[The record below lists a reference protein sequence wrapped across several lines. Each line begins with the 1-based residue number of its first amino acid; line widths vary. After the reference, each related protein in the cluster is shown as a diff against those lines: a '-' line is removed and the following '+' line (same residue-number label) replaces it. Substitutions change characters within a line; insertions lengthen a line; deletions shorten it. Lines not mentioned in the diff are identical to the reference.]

1 MRRNFDDVLDRL
13 SRVAGVR
20 GAMLV
25 DAQAGVPIVAELAE
39 GIAGPAVAAMA
50 ASLVKRAARASNS
63 AKFGGLK
70 TIQLEAA
77 EGHVIVANH
86 GDIVAVAVTRA
97 DAQLGLVRV
106 EIRNA
111 VEALVQ

>member
-1 MRRNFDDVLDRL
+1 MRKNFDDVLDRL

-25 DAQAGVPIVAELAE
+25 DAQAGVSIVAEMAE
-39 GIAGPAVAAMA
+39 GVAGPAVAAMA
-50 ASLVKRAARASNS
+50 ASLMKRAQKATTA
-63 AKFGGLK
+63 AKFGGLR

-77 EGHVIVANH
+77 DGHLIVANH
-86 GDIVAVAVTRA
+86 GDIIAVAVTRP

-111 VEALVQ
+111 VEALSQ

>member
-1 MRRNFDDVLDRL
+1 MRKSYDDVLDRL

-25 DAQAGVPIVAELAE
+25 DAQAGVPIVAEIAE
-39 GIAGPAVAAMA
+39 GIAGSAVAAMA
-50 ASLVKRAARASNS
+50 ASLVKRAAKASQS
-63 AKFGGLK
+63 AKFGALR

-77 EGHVIVANH
+77 DGNLIVANH
-86 GDIVAVAVTRA
+86 GDIIAVAVTRP

-111 VEALVQ
+111 VEALAR

>member
-1 MRRNFDDVLDRL
+1 MRRNFEDVLERL

-25 DAQAGVPIVAELAE
+25 DSQAGVPIIAEMAE
-39 GIAGPAVAAMA
+39 GVAGGAVAAMA
-50 ASLVKRAARASNS
+50 ASLVKRS
-63 AKFGGLK
+63 AKATTAAKYGGVR

-77 EGHVIVANH
+77 GGHLIVANH
-86 GDIVAVAVTRA
+86 GDLIAVAVTRP

-111 VEALVQ
+111 VEALSQ

>member
-1 MRRNFDDVLDRL
+1 MRKNFDDVLDRL

-25 DAQAGVPIVAELAE
+25 DAQAGVPIVAEMAE
-39 GIAGPAVAAMA
+39 GVNGNAVAAMA
-50 ASLVKRAARASNS
+50 SSLVKRS
-63 AKFGGLK
+63 AKATTAAKYGGVR
-70 TIQLEAA
+70 TIQLEGSA
-77 EGHVIVANH
+77 GHLIVANH
-86 GDIVAVAVTRA
+86 GDIIAVAVTRP

-111 VEALVQ
+111 VEALAQ

>member
-1 MRRNFDDVLDRL
+1 MRKNFEDALDRL

-25 DAQAGVPIVAELAE
+25 DAQAGVTIVAEMAE

-50 ASLVKRAARASNS
+50 ASLVKRAQKATTT
-63 AKFGGLK
+63 AKFGALR
-70 TIQLEAA
+70 TIQLEGAD
-77 EGHVIVANH
+77 GHLLIANH
-86 GDIVAVAVTRA
+86 GDIVAVAVTRP

-106 EIRNA
+106 EIRGA
-111 VEALVQ
+111 LEALSQ

>member
-1 MRRNFDDVLDRL
+1 MRKNFEDVLDRL

-25 DAQAGVPIVAELAE
+25 DAQAGVPIVAEMAE
-39 GIAGPAVAAMA
+39 GIQGAAVAAMA
-50 ASLVKRAARASNS
+50 ASLVKRAGKASQS

-70 TIQLEAA
+70 SIQLEGTD
-77 EGHVIVANH
+77 GHVIVANH
-86 GDIVAVAVTRA
+86 GEIVAVAVTRA

>member
-1 MRRNFDDVLDRL
+1 MKKFDDVLDRL

-25 DAQAGVPIVAELAE
+25 DAQAGVPIVAEMAE
-39 GIAGPAVAAMA
+39 GMQGPAVAAMA
-50 ASLVKRAARASNS
+50 ASLVKRAARATAS
-63 AKFGGLK
+63 ANFGGLR
-70 TIQLEAA
+70 TIQLEGPD
-77 EGHVIVANH
+77 GHLVVANH
-86 GDIVAVAVTRA
+86 GDIIAVAVTRP

-111 VEALVQ
+111 VEALLK

>member
-1 MRRNFDDVLDRL
+1 MKKNFEDVLDRL

-20 GAMLV
+20 GAKLV
-25 DAQAGVPIVAELAE
+25 DAQAGVPIVAEMAE

-50 ASLVKRAARASNS
+50 ASLVKRAGKATNA
-63 AKFGGLK
+63 AKFGALK

-86 GDIVAVAVTRA
+86 GDIVAVAVTRP

-106 EIRNA
+106 EIRSA

>member
-1 MRRNFDDVLDRL
+1 MRKSFDDVLDQL

-25 DAQAGVPIVAELAE
+25 DAQAGVPIVAEMAE
-39 GIAGPAVAAMA
+39 GVAGPAVAAMA
-50 ASLVKRAARASNS
+50 ASLVKRAQRATTS
-63 AKFGGLK
+63 AKFGGLR

-77 EGHVIVANH
+77 DGHLIIANH
-86 GDIVAVAVTRA
+86 GDIIAVAVTRQ

-106 EIRNA
+106 EIRSA
-111 VEALVQ
+111 VEALSQ

>member
-1 MRRNFDDVLDRL
+1 MKKSFEDALDRL

-25 DAQAGVPIVAELAE
+25 DSHAGVPIVAEMAE
-39 GIAGPAVAAMA
+39 GVSGAAVAAMA
-50 ASLVKRAARASNS
+50 ASLVKRSAKAANA
-63 AKFGGLK
+63 AKFGALQ
-70 TIQLEAA
+70 TIQLEADD
-77 EGHVIVANH
+77 GHLIVANQ
-86 GDIVAVAVTRA
+86 GEIIAVAVTRP

-111 VEALVQ
+111 VEALSQ

>member
-1 MRRNFDDVLDRL
+1 MKQSFDDVLDGL

-25 DAQAGVPIVAELAE
+25 DAQAGVPIVAEMAE
-39 GIAGPAVAAMA
+39 GIAGTAVAAMA
-50 ASLVKRAARASNS
+50 ASLVKRAAKASQS
-63 AKFGGLK
+63 AKFGALR
-70 TIQLEAA
+70 TVQLEATD
-77 EGHVIVANH
+77 GNLIVANH
-86 GDIVAVAVTRA
+86 GEIIVVAVTRK

-111 VEALVQ
+111 MEALVR

>member
-1 MRRNFDDVLDRL
+1 MRKSFDDVLDRL

-25 DAQAGVPIVAELAE
+25 DAQAGVSIVSEMAE
-39 GIAGPAVAAMA
+39 GVQGAAVAAMA
-50 ASLVKRAARASNS
+50 ASLVKRASKATQA
-63 AKFGGLK
+63 AKFGALR
-70 TIQLEAA
+70 TIQLEGAD
-77 EGHVIVANH
+77 GHVIVANH

-111 VEALVQ
+111 VEALSQ

>member
-1 MRRNFDDVLDRL
+1 MKQNFDDVLDRL

-25 DAQAGVPIVAELAE
+25 DAQAGVPIVAEMAE
-39 GIAGPAVAAMA
+39 GISGPAVAAMA
-50 ASLVKRAARASNS
+50 ASLVKRSAKAAGA
-63 AKFGGLK
+63 AKFGGLR

-77 EGHVIVANH
+77 EGHLIIANQ
-86 GDIVAVAVTRA
+86 GDIIAVAVTRA
-97 DAQLGLVRV
+97 DAQLGLVRM

-111 VEALVQ
+111 VEALGT

>member
-1 MRRNFDDVLDRL
+1 MRKSFDDVLDRL

-25 DAQAGVPIVAELAE
+25 DAQAGVPIVAEMAE

-50 ASLVKRAARASNS
+50 ASLVKRTAKATNA
-63 AKFGGLK
+63 AKFGALR

-77 EGHVIVANH
+77 DGNLIVANH
-86 GDIVAVAVTRA
+86 GDIIAVAVTRK

-111 VEALVQ
+111 MEALLQ

>member
-1 MRRNFDDVLDRL
+1 MRRNFEDALDRL

-25 DAQAGVPIVAELAE
+25 DAQAGVQIVAEMAE
-39 GIAGPAVAAMA
+39 GIAAPAVAAMA
-50 ASLVKRAARASNS
+50 ASLVKRASKATTA
-63 AKFGGLK
+63 AKFGALR

-77 EGHVIVANH
+77 DGHVIVANH
-86 GDIVAVAVTRA
+86 GDIVAVAVTRP

-111 VEALVQ
+111 VEALGQ

>member
-1 MRRNFDDVLDRL
+1 MRKNFDDVLERL

-25 DAQAGVPIVAELAE
+25 DAQAGVPIVSEMAE
-39 GIAGPAVAAMA
+39 GIQGAAVAAMA
-50 ASLVKRAARASNS
+50 ASLVKRAGRASQS

-70 TIQLEAA
+70 TLQLEAA
-77 EGHVIVANH
+77 DGNVLVASH

-106 EIRNA
+106 EMKNA
-111 VEALVQ
+111 VEALAQ

>member
-1 MRRNFDDVLDRL
+1 MRKSFEDVLDRL

-25 DAQAGVPIVAELAE
+25 DAQAGVPIVAEMAE
-39 GIAGPAVAAMA
+39 GVAGPAVAAMA
-50 ASLVKRAARASNS
+50 ASLVKRAQRATTS
-63 AKFGGLK
+63 AGFGAVRA
-70 TIQLEAA
+70 IQLEAA
-77 EGHVIVANH
+77 DGHVIVANH
-86 GDIVAVAVTRA
+86 GDIVAVAVTRH

-111 VEALVQ
+111 VEALSQ